1 MHIFHQ
7 RPMALSAVCFAAA
20 AVLAFSMP
28 SFVQFICIIASLLA
42 LLVLIF
48 LFCKTKK
55 RAVFLALLVAVSVVL
70 ALVSSYFFFHVRYQN
85 WQNRIGEEC
94 VVEGVILEREV
105 GKPYQS
111 SLIAEIHTINEKSCR
126 ADVRLLF
133 PYASTLQVGDSFRLV
148 GVGTAFET
156 KYMENEETN
165 AIKNAILLCITS
177 EDMHNCELL
186 EEERFSLRATLSR
199 WNFAASY
206 YLEQSIGGEAGKLAS
221 ALLLGTRDHLS
232 GDTALHFGRAGV
244 SHLLALSGL
253 HVSIL
258 IAALELLLRAISCP
272 KKIRAITVLAV
283 AVAYLLFTGASPS
296 TTRAVI
302 MLGVLTLGYYW
313 NTDYD
318 AFTSVSFVL
327 ALMLLL
333 SPNSVVDM
341 GLWLSFVAA
350 TSIIVFLPAFESV
363 REYLYEK
370 LTISPKLINA
380 ISGVISAIIVGLSA
394 NVALLYLQARFF
406 GEVSLASIPATLA
419 LSIPTTLLL
428 VFSIITLIIPPFGI
442 VTAFVG
448 NAMLAIAEWF
458 SGIDG
463 ILIPLN
469 DTASQICTLAVLL
482 SLVFVA
488 VAKLKCI
495 KKWLLLPLA
504 FSVVTILTSLCV
516 TYLPSRGTSFSLVH
530 ASGGDLILFTN
541 KTKSVAVDFSD
552 GTATGGIELISIA
565 KELRCTELDDLILS
579 HYHNRDTYF
588 IASMAKRIRVK
599 TLHLPHPI
607 DDEERAIASQLTA
620 EALRHGIDV
629 VFGADDLAI
638 ENLQILA
645 FDHHTMPHERHDA
658 LLFSISVGGE
668 VITYIN
674 GSLPQSPI
682 EKEMHKMLD
691 MADYVIIGDT
701 GFSNSESTSVPHL
714 WYQHDAV
721 YVTEEKLLRF
731 IENAKNHSNLVHV
744 FEPITIFLK

>member
-7 RPMALSAVCFAAA
+7 RPLALCAVCFASA
-20 AVLAFSMP
+20 AVLAFSMS
-28 SFVQFICIIASLLA
+28 SFVQFICIIASVLA

-55 RAVFLALLVAVSVVL
+55 RALFLALLVALAVVL
-70 ALVSSYFFFHVRYQN
+70 AFISSYLFFHVRYRN

-111 SLIAEIHTINEKSCR
+111 SLIAEIHTINNKSCR

-165 AIKNAILLCITS
+165 AIKNGVLLCITS

-186 EEERFSLRATLSR
+186 EEKVFSLRATLSR

-206 YLEQSIGGEAGKLAS
+206 HLEQSIGGEAGKLAS

-232 GDTALHFGRAGV
+232 GDTALHFSRAGV

-272 KKIRAITVLAV
+272 KKVRAITILTV
-283 AVAYLLFTGASPS
+283 AFAYLLFTGASPS

-327 ALMLLL
+327 ALMLLI
-333 SPNSVVDM
+333 SPNSVVDI

-350 TSIIVFLPAFESV
+350 TSIIIFLPAFESV

-380 ISGVISAIIVGLSA
+380 ISGVISAVIVGLSA

-428 VFSIITLIIPPFGI
+428 VFSIITLIIPAFGI
-442 VTAFVG
+442 VTASVG

-458 SGIDG
+458 SNVEG

-469 DTASQICTLAVLL
+469 DIVSQICTLAVLL

-488 VAKLKCI
+488 VAKCKRI
-495 KKWLLLPLA
+495 KMWLLLPLA
-504 FSVVTILTSLCV
+504 LSVVTILTSLCV
-516 TYLPSRGTSFSLVH
+516 TYLPNRGTSFSLVH
-530 ASGGDLILFTN
+530 ASGGDLLLFTN
-541 KTKSVAVDFSD
+541 QTKSVAVDFSD

-599 TLHLPHPI
+599 TLHLPHPNS
-607 DDEERAIASQLTA
+607 DEERAIAAQLTA

-638 ENLQILA
+638 DDLQILA
-645 FDHHTMPHERHDA
+645 FDHQTMPHERHDA
-658 LLFSISVGGE
+658 LLFSVSVNGE

-674 GSLPQSPI
+674 GSLPQSPL
-682 EKEMHKMLD
+682 ENEMHKMLD
-691 MADYVIIGDT
+691 MADYVIVGDT

-714 WYQHDAV
+714 WYKHNAV

-731 IENAKNHSNLVHV
+731 IENAENHSNLVHV
-744 FEPITIFLK
+744 SKPITIFVK

>member
-7 RPMALSAVCFAAA
+7 RPLALCSVCFALA
-20 AVLAFSMP
+20 AVLAFSMS
-28 SFVQFICIIASLLA
+28 SFVQFICIIASVLA

-55 RAVFLALLVAVSVVL
+55 RAIFLALLVALAVVL
-70 ALVSSYFFFHVRYQN
+70 AFISSYLFFHVRYRN

-111 SLIAEIHTINEKSCR
+111 SLIAEIHTINNKSCR

-148 GVGTAFET
+148 GVGAAFET

-165 AIKNAILLCITS
+165 AIKNGVLLCITS
-177 EDMHNCELL
+177 DDMHNCELL
-186 EEERFSLRATLSR
+186 EEKAFSLRATLSR
-199 WNFAASY
+199 WNFTASY
-206 YLEQSIGGEAGKLAS
+206 HLEQSIGGEAGKLAS

-232 GDTALHFGRAGV
+232 GDTALHFSRAGV

-272 KKIRAITVLAV
+272 KKVRAITILTV

-327 ALMLLL
+327 ALMLLI
-333 SPNSVVDM
+333 SPNSVVDI

-350 TSIIVFLPAFESV
+350 TSIIIFLPAFESV

-380 ISGVISAIIVGLSA
+380 ISGVISAVIVGLLA

-428 VFSIITLIIPPFGI
+428 VFSIITLIIPAFGI
-442 VTAFVG
+442 VTASVG

-458 SGIDG
+458 SDIEG

-469 DTASQICTLAVLL
+469 DIASQICTLTVLL
-482 SLVFVA
+482 ALIFVA
-488 VAKLKCI
+488 VAKCKRI
-495 KKWLLLPLA
+495 KMWLLLPLA
-504 FSVVTILTSLCV
+504 LSVVTILTSLCV
-516 TYLPSRGTSFSLVH
+516 TYLPNRGTSFSLVH
-530 ASGGDLILFTN
+530 ASGGDLLLFTN
-541 KTKSVAVDFSD
+541 QTKSVAVDFSD
-552 GTATGGIELISIA
+552 GTATGGIELICIA
-565 KELRCTELDDLILS
+565 EELRCTELDDLILS

-607 DDEERAIASQLTA
+607 NDEERAIAMQLKA
-620 EALRHGIDV
+620 EAERHGIDV
-629 VFGADDLAI
+629 VFGVDDLAI
-638 ENLQILA
+638 DNLQILA
-645 FDHHTMPHERHDA
+645 FDHQTMPNERHDA

-674 GSLPQSPI
+674 GSLPESSLVN
-682 EKEMHKMLD
+682 EMHKMLN
-691 MADYVIIGDT
+691 AANYVIIGDT
-701 GFSNSESTSVPHL
+701 GFSNSESTTISHL
-714 WYQHDAV
+714 WGTHKAV
-721 YVTEEKLLRF
+721 YITEEKLLRF
-731 IENAKNHSNLVHV
+731 IKNAEKFSNLVHV
-744 FEPITIFLK
+744 SEPITFFVK